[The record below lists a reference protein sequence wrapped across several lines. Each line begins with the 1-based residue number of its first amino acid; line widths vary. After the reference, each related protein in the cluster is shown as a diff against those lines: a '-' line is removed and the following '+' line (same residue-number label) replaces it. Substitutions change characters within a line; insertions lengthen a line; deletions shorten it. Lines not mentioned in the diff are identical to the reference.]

1 MTGVALDRSVEKRK
15 KNTLSE
21 CSSNFATNDLLR
33 GRQIALETAGNIR
46 RTASRKIFGICARLV
61 QEREATFVP
70 AMPRPFQLNMY
81 PDGLTSNGSD
91 DPNQVDPWVQAQLSN
106 DQVRWLKIQG
116 GAVNQPELLK
126 NALAEWV
133 VRHPEDWFRG
143 TRLSDAIRFS
153 LTEFID
159 RHKDEFLS
167 LD

>member
-1 MTGVALDRSVEKRK
+1 
-15 KNTLSE
+15 
-21 CSSNFATNDLLR
+21 
-33 GRQIALETAGNIR
+33 
-46 RTASRKIFGICARLV
+46 LV
-61 QEREATFVP
+61 QKREATFVP
-70 AMPRPFQLNMY
+70 AVPRPFQLNMN

-106 DQVRWLKIQG
+106 DQVRWLKMQG

-143 TRLSDAIRFS
+143 TRLSDAIRSS

-159 RHKDEFLS
+159 RHKDEFLA

>member
-1 MTGVALDRSVEKRK
+1 MHLVDSRERS
-15 KNTLSE
+15 
-21 CSSNFATNDLLR
+21 
-33 GRQIALETAGNIR
+33 NIR
-46 RTASRKIFGICARLV
+46 AGSA
-61 QEREATFVP
+61 ATI
-70 AMPRPFQLNMY
+70 QLNMY
-81 PDGLTSNGSD
+81 PDGLASNDGD

-106 DQVRWLKIQG
+106 DQVRWLRIQG

-143 TRLSDAIRFS
+143 TRLSDAIRIS

-159 RHKDEFLS
+159 RHKDEFMA

>member
-1 MTGVALDRSVEKRK
+1 M
-15 KNTLSE
+15 
-21 CSSNFATNDLLR
+21 
-33 GRQIALETAGNIR
+33 
-46 RTASRKIFGICARLV
+46 
-61 QEREATFVP
+61 
-70 AMPRPFQLNMY
+70 
-81 PDGLTSNGSD
+81 
-91 DPNQVDPWVQAQLSN
+91 
-106 DQVRWLKIQG
+106 QG

-159 RHKDEFLS
+159 RHKDEFLA

>member
-1 MTGVALDRSVEKRK
+1 
-15 KNTLSE
+15 
-21 CSSNFATNDLLR
+21 
-33 GRQIALETAGNIR
+33 
-46 RTASRKIFGICARLV
+46 
-61 QEREATFVP
+61 
-70 AMPRPFQLNMY
+70 MY

-91 DPNQVDPWVQAQLSN
+91 DPNQVDPWIQAQLSN

-133 VRHPEDWFRG
+133 VRHPEDWFQG

-159 RHKDEFLS
+159 RHKDEFLAS
-167 LD
+167 IDRFLFHPDPDENVGPMERRQ